1 MINVKFFKE
10 NQKLVA
16 FNIDGHAGFAEH
28 GYDIVCSAV
37 SAISITI
44 VNGITEVLKLEV
56 PYKVKDGFLNL
67 TLKGMSFEDMDRCAV
82 LMETML
88 VGLKNM
94 EVNYSDYIKVTVEE
108 V

>member
-1 MINVKFFKE
+1 MINVRFFRE
-10 NQKLVA
+10 NHKLVA

-44 VNGITEVLKLEV
+44 VNGITEVLKLKA

-67 TLKGMSFEDMDRCAV
+67 TLKGMSFEDIDRCTV

-88 VGLKNM
+88 VGLRSM
-94 EVNYSDYIKVTVEE
+94 EANYGDYIKVTVEE